1 MTTSRAARVCRAAA
15 LAAVRSIAPAREC
28 IQRPTFFTRGIGV
41 HASERHWSA
50 TAAARH
56 GPSSD
61 SSGDHHHDH
70 DDGQPATAVIAIG
83 SNEGDRVDLFRRA
96 LRALDEAGIAGTRP
110 SRSNQSHILI
120 SRRNLFHHPSPSCP
134 LLVTTH

>member
-1 MTTSRAARVCRAAA
+1 MPPPPLGTGHLVTHLATTTTTTTTVN
-15 LAAVRSIAPAREC
+15 
-28 IQRPTFFTRGIGV
+28 
-41 HASERHWSA
+41 
-50 TAAARH
+50 
-56 GPSSD
+56 
-61 SSGDHHHDH
+61 
-70 DDGQPATAVIAIG
+70 PATAVIAIG

>member
-28 IQRPTFFTRGIGV
+28 IQRLTFFT
-41 HASERHWSA
+41 SERHWSA

>member
-28 IQRPTFFTRGIGV
+28 IQRLTFFT
-41 HASERHWSA
+41 ERHWSA

-120 SRRNLFHHPSPSCP
+120 SRRNLFHHPSSSCP

>member
-1 MTTSRAARVCRAAA
+1 MNAARVCRAAA
-15 LAAVRSIAPAREC
+15 LAAVQSIAPARDC
-28 IQRPTFFTRGIGV
+28 IQRLTFFTRGGIA
-41 HASERHWSA
+41 ASERHWSA
-50 TAAARH
+50 TAAA
-56 GPSSD
+56 SD

-83 SNEGDRVDLFRRA
+83 SNEGNRVDLFRRA

>member
-1 MTTSRAARVCRAAA
+1 MNAARVCRAAA

-28 IQRPTFFTRGIGV
+28 IQRLTFFTRGGIA
-41 HASERHWSA
+41 ASERHWSA
-50 TAAARH
+50 TAAA
-56 GPSSD
+56 SD

-110 SRSNQSHILI
+110 SRSNQSHNLI
-120 SRRNLFHHPSPSCP
+120 SRSIFHHPSFSCP

>member
-1 MTTSRAARVCRAAA
+1 MNAARVCRAAA
-15 LAAVRSIAPAREC
+15 LAAVQSIAPARDC
-28 IQRPTFFTRGIGV
+28 IQRLTFFTRGGIA
-41 HASERHWSA
+41 ASERHWSA
-50 TAAARH
+50 TAAA
-56 GPSSD
+56 SD

-83 SNEGDRVDLFRRA
+83 SNEGNRVDLFRRA

-120 SRRNLFHHPSPSCP
+120 SRRNLFHHPRSRVHSS
-134 LLVTTH
+134 

>member
-28 IQRPTFFTRGIGV
+28 IQRLTFFTRC
-41 HASERHWSA
+41 RHWSA

-110 SRSNQSHILI
+110 SRSNQSHNLI
-120 SRRNLFHHPSPSCP
+120 SRSIFHHPSFSCP

>member
-1 MTTSRAARVCRAAA
+1 MTTSRAAARVCRAAA

-28 IQRPTFFTRGIGV
+28 IQRLTFFT
-41 HASERHWSA
+41 SERHWSA

-110 SRSNQSHILI
+110 SRSNQSHNLI
-120 SRRNLFHHPSPSCP
+120 SRSIFHHPSFSCP

>member
-28 IQRPTFFTRGIGV
+28 IQKPTFFTR
-41 HASERHWSA
+41 ERHWSA

>member
-28 IQRPTFFTRGIGV
+28 IQRLTFFTRGGIA
-41 HASERHWSA
+41 ASERHWSA
-50 TAAARH
+50 TAATRH

-120 SRRNLFHHPSPSCP
+120 SRSNLFHHPSPSCP

>member
-28 IQRPTFFTRGIGV
+28 IQRLTFFTRGGIA
-41 HASERHWSA
+41 ASERHWSA
-50 TAAARH
+50 TAAA
-56 GPSSD
+56 SD

-120 SRRNLFHHPSPSCP
+120 SRRNLFHHPSSSCP